1 MVGID
6 LHKTKHY
13 DFIHAENLTFQN
25 HQESLLTKDVQSL
38 NFINNLNQHKNV
50 SWMYRVLHCQPKITY
65 HAQAKVVCLIHIFQV
80 MKKFGKRYYLVFTIS
95 FGISSFQ

>member
-50 SWMYRVLHCQPKITY
+50 SWMY
-65 HAQAKVVCLIHIFQV
+65 
-80 MKKFGKRYYLVFTIS
+80 
-95 FGISSFQ
+95 